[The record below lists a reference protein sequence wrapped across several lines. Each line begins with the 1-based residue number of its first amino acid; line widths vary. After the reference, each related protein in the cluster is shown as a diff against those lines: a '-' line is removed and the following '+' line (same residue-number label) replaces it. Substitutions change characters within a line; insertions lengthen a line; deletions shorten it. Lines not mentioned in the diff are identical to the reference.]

1 MLRHPT
7 DRARPVGICSV
18 LALTVPAI
26 LGISGARAE
35 QPPAP
40 CFPNSNAAADS
51 TAVATR
57 GDVKN
62 LPQPMKDRL
71 VQLAD
76 RSEIIKLGTY
86 LQTHLELSF
95 LQVSR
100 LLDLKSGQC
109 IYNETTRPD
118 MRYGA

>member
-1 MLRHPT
+1 MLSELERCGGQHRGCHPRGRQKST
-7 DRARPVGICSV
+7 S
-18 LALTVPAI
+18 
-26 LGISGARAE
+26 
-35 QPPAP
+35 
-40 CFPNSNAAADS
+40 AD
-51 TAVATR
+51 
-57 GDVKN
+57 
-62 LPQPMKDRL
+62 KDRL

-86 LQTHLELSF
+86 LQTRHELSF